1 MINNYSW
8 WYNRDD
14 NINVICYCFLFLF
27 TLGGVTGVVLANA
40 GLDVALHDR
49 MKKDSDY
56 IKKFW
61 VGLMDGDGSIQVN
74 HWRKKN
80 LQYRL
85 IIKLSYTEQNL
96 IMLKLIQKKITGYT
110 RITKDFNFVIWVVN
124 DQKSIIKIINIF
136 ELYPPMT
143 FRLFSQLK
151 FLELCLK
158 NNNVEEYLKLRNL
171 KYFLFKKNIINN
183 DYYFKE
189 WLSGFIE
196 AEGCFSIKKINSCS
210 FSIGQKD
217 DFMVIAQI
225 HKYFLITSK
234 IRKINSK
241 SGIFFYIE
249 TFKKINILDIIQHI
263 ENYPLLGQKLIS
275 FINFKN
281 FIIK

>member
-1 MINNYSW
+1 MIKN
-8 WYNRDD
+8 
-14 NINVICYCFLFLF
+14 
-27 TLGGVTGVVLANA
+27 
-40 GLDVALHDR
+40 
-49 MKKDSDY
+49 SDY

-61 VGLMDGDGSIQVN
+61 VGLMDGEGSIQVN
-74 HWRKKN
+74 HLRKKN

-96 IMLKLIQKKITGYT
+96 IMLKLIQNTIMGYT
-110 RITKDFNFVIWVVN
+110 RITKDGNFVIWVVN
-124 DQKSIIKIINIF
+124 DQKTIKKIINIF

-143 FRLFSQLK
+143 FRLFYQWK

-158 NNNVEEYLKLRNL
+158 TNNVEEYLRLRNL
-171 KYFLFKKNIINN
+171 KYSLFKKNINN
-183 DYYFKE
+183 NHYYFKE

-196 AEGCFSIKKINSCS
+196 AAGCFSIRKVNSCS

-217 DFMVIAQI
+217 DIMVIEQI

-234 IRKINSK
+234 IRKIETHK
-241 SGIFFYIE
+241 GIFFLIE
-249 TFKKINILDIIQHI
+249 TFKKTNILDIIQHI
-263 ENYPLLGQKLIS
+263 ENYPLLGQKKIS